1 MAPLFSVILRKAKAA
16 VRLKYSAMRDN
27 GLWYYLREDLV
38 GKTQMEVPL
47 KLHQM
52 EARVDGKTFLVQ
64 RSFKPLAFPIGN
76 SNKFAFKV
84 SQFGIPIADVNPIAD
99 EGSNFEDNS
108 LVVDRQR
115 YVIDTKYIP
124 TFSWDQT
131 ALDLSNFLF
140 RKVMLTFYKS
150 LTSPNKSLKSPNR
163 PLTSFR

>member
-16 VRLKYSAMRDN
+16 VRLKHSAMRDN

-108 LVVDRQR
+108 LVVELIDRGTLSIQN
-115 YVIDTKYIP
+115 ISLLFLGTKTPWTCQI
-124 TFSWDQT
+124 S
-131 ALDLSNFLF
+131 FLG
-140 RKVMLTFYKS
+140 R
-150 LTSPNKSLKSPNR
+150 
-163 PLTSFR
+163 

>member
-108 LVVDRQR
+108 LVVELIDRGTLSIQN
-115 YVIDTKYIP
+115 ISLLFLGTKPPWTCQI
-124 TFSWDQT
+124 S
-131 ALDLSNFLF
+131 FLG
-140 RKVMLTFYKS
+140 R
-150 LTSPNKSLKSPNR
+150 
-163 PLTSFR
+163 